1 MTSLINVTAAHPTG
15 CSDPNPSAQQYA
27 VIIQNSVSL
36 SLLFDYVDANCND
49 NILPAPDS
57 TNPQVIT
64 PGSKQTI
71 LVHSGSALVALE
83 AINNGLTTGHVV
95 AAYKS
100 GAVNSTWLINADL
113 NPPSGSSTNVGAIAG
128 GTVGGLVA
136 LALIGGAF
144 YWFYWRRRGAGPGSK
159 LGAAGSGFLSK
170 LNLRRRRDENSWF
183 GQQPQPS
190 FSDAP
195 SGESYGKQLPSRQQL
210 PQTPQYG
217 IGPSGNS
224 LGRQPTSTQQ
234 PNYTQYPSPAGRR
247 PSGGN
252 SGNNSNSLGRPTANN
267 SLGRPQT
274 NNSLGRPLPSIG
286 GSNAPIPPVPVIPSV
301 TSKTK
306 AATSPTQRAAALQL
320 SEDDAEYY
328 TSEPVDPTA
337 PGSRLRLRYAHMPDL
352 DDELRLNKG
361 DIVEMVEAF
370 EDGWCHVKVI
380 MSGAR
385 GYTRRGDEG
394 MIPVGSLELSA
405 RVAQQKVMN
414 KAVVVDKAKKKEEKG
429 YKGTWDDYTRQRNRE
444 SSLHSGSL
452 AGFGDSDGSPTE
464 EGLATDARAAFDW
477 VVSQGVEHSQIL
489 LLGHSLGTG
498 VAARLAAD
506 LEMEGIRPRGL
517 VLQAAYASIIDA
529 ALEYNA
535 FQVLPLLLPLKYI
548 PKLEAYIKTCIID
561 RFSTMERIEQLR
573 IPVLLMH
580 GRLDREIPC
589 KNSRRLFLAGVAAQ
603 QGSATDQVVLAAAAN
618 ESAFSAAVAGLEDIT
633 SVSAEEGV
641 GRRWVASKDKNI
653 GPGPIKIMFVE
664 LAYAHHNN
672 VQAFDLT
679 YESME
684 SLFDIDVDGQQ
695 RNTGQEASLSNLV
708 E

>member
-217 IGPSGNS
+217 MGPSGNS

-301 TSKTK
+301 ASKTK

-452 AGFGDSDGSPTE
+452 A
-464 EGLATDARAAFDW
+464 
-477 VVSQGVEHSQIL
+477 
-489 LLGHSLGTG
+489 
-498 VAARLAAD
+498 
-506 LEMEGIRPRGL
+506 
-517 VLQAAYASIIDA
+517 
-529 ALEYNA
+529 
-535 FQVLPLLLPLKYI
+535 
-548 PKLEAYIKTCIID
+548 
-561 RFSTMERIEQLR
+561 
-573 IPVLLMH
+573 
-580 GRLDREIPC
+580 
-589 KNSRRLFLAGVAAQ
+589 
-603 QGSATDQVVLAAAAN
+603 
-618 ESAFSAAVAGLEDIT
+618 
-633 SVSAEEGV
+633 
-641 GRRWVASKDKNI
+641 
-653 GPGPIKIMFVE
+653 
-664 LAYAHHNN
+664 
-672 VQAFDLT
+672 
-679 YESME
+679 
-684 SLFDIDVDGQQ
+684 
-695 RNTGQEASLSNLV
+695 
-708 E
+708 

>member
-1 MTSLINVTAAHPTG
+1 MLRFVALVVASYLWRVVSLFVLVAIAPLVLLYPLGLWHVLPSQWYRRNGVRQHARGDTAALHVLQTRALRERVVVLYFHG
-15 CSDPNPSAQQYA
+15 NAGNRAAPNRIATYR
-27 VIIQNSVSL
+27 SL
-36 SLLFDYVDANCND
+36 AARLDLN
-49 NILPAPDS
+49 
-57 TNPQVIT
+57 
-64 PGSKQTI
+64 
-71 LVHSGSALVALE
+71 
-83 AINNGLTTGHVV
+83 VV
-95 AAYKS
+95 A
-100 GAVNSTWLINADL
+100 I
-113 NPPSGSSTNVGAIAG
+113 
-128 GTVGGLVA
+128 
-136 LALIGGAF
+136 
-144 YWFYWRRRGAGPGSK
+144 
-159 LGAAGSGFLSK
+159 
-170 LNLRRRRDENSWF
+170 
-183 GQQPQPS
+183 
-190 FSDAP
+190 
-195 SGESYGKQLPSRQQL
+195 
-210 PQTPQYG
+210 
-217 IGPSGNS
+217 
-224 LGRQPTSTQQ
+224 
-234 PNYTQYPSPAGRR
+234 
-247 PSGGN
+247 
-252 SGNNSNSLGRPTANN
+252 
-267 SLGRPQT
+267 
-274 NNSLGRPLPSIG
+274 
-286 GSNAPIPPVPVIPSV
+286 
-301 TSKTK
+301 
-306 AATSPTQRAAALQL
+306 
-320 SEDDAEYY
+320 
-328 TSEPVDPTA
+328 
-337 PGSRLRLRYAHMPDL
+337 
-352 DDELRLNKG
+352 
-361 DIVEMVEAF
+361 
-370 EDGWCHVKVI
+370 
-380 MSGAR
+380 
-385 GYTRRGDEG
+385 
-394 MIPVGSLELSA
+394 
-405 RVAQQKVMN
+405 
-414 KAVVVDKAKKKEEKG
+414 
-429 YKGTWDDYTRQRNRE
+429 DYR
-444 SSLHSGSL
+444 
-452 AGFGDSDGSPTE
+452 GFGDSDGSPTE